1 MLRTLQIKKPTA
13 LCNYEI
19 FTQTAQ
25 TLQIV
30 PRITLDSMANLKWTE
45 KLNYALSLSRISLQC
60 KILEMFIK
68 SSRYIQR
75 CKSL

>member
-1 MLRTLQIKKPTA
+1 
-13 LCNYEI
+13 
-19 FTQTAQ
+19 
-25 TLQIV
+25 
-30 PRITLDSMANLKWTE
+30 MANLEWTE

-75 CKSL
+75 CKSLWMGLQDENNKRIFQSVLQSRSFP